1 MKAEVDFR
9 DDAAAHMQAR
19 PLQENDARARD
30 LTLPKTQHASR

>member
-19 PLQENDARARD
+19 SLQENDTRRD